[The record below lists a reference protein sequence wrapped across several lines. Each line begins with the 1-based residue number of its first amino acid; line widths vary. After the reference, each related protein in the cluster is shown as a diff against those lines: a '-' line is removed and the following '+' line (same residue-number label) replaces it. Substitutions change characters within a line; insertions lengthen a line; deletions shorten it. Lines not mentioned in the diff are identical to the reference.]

1 MIDTLFYFVDTE
13 LEYRRQ
19 MQGENGQPG
28 ISPTTIVFVGD
39 SREIYVNGKGYGKTS
54 TNGLLASSEFDQWK
68 GQLNERIN
76 NVITNAASDNEEA
89 RQKAE
94 EDLEAAMTLVQSMMD
109 TSAEEMATTIQ
120 SVRNQIQEAK
130 TELQENIDSAND
142 NADEI

>member
-13 LEYRRQ
+13 QEYRRQ
-19 MQGENGQPG
+19 MQGQDGRPG

-68 GQLNERIN
+68 GQLNERIDN
-76 NVITNAASDNEEA
+76 AISGAASANDAA

-94 EDLEAAMTLVQSMMD
+94 ADLAAAMANIEAALDD
-109 TSAEEMATTIQ
+109 TSDDINADILAVRQLIQ
-120 SVRNQIQEAK
+120 QAK
-130 TELQENIDSAND
+130 TELQANIDSAN
-142 NADEI
+142 